1 MSYPVGRLED
11 LSVALNSAKNLIVDA
26 VQARRLERAAEQAIY
41 HPKTFYH
48 GTAAKPTT
56 TMPDGNIFDEFK
68 LWEGEDPTRSTVR
81 SEVSKLGVSLGGTPE
96 TAEVFGRLASPNGH
110 TGVTIMPVR
119 FRANRVGHFDLDGSE
134 LNSDIFG
141 QVQDAWKDGFD
152 AIEMRN
158 YTTPDGKKDSFFL
171 IKNPNQ
177 IRSVNAKFAPEKRNS
192 ANLRGNADPRLLA
205 GVAGAVALGMAA
217 SQDSDAREPNFVTR
231 YKNEGLFPVVNN
243 PDGSF
248 STHRMAAEIGP
259 DGKAYAFP
267 TIMQK
272 PDGELLQF
280 DDNYQA
286 LDYGLKSGEVL
297 EFPSIDEAVAYAEGG
312 YKKDAWFG
320 REAINAAPNSD
331 SPDYQMPAY
340 EGPAGSLYDAPES
353 FTAGATGAA
362 MAAPSML
369 DSAIAMAGNGTG
381 FVFDSLELPMRYAH
395 GLAAAAGVL
404 AEGGT
409 WENALLRGS
418 KVSMA
423 YGVRPYISH
432 SAEGAE

>member
-1 MSYPVGRLED
+1 
-11 LSVALNSAKNLIVDA
+11 
-26 VQARRLERAAEQAIY
+26 
-41 HPKTFYH
+41 
-48 GTAAKPTT
+48 
-56 TMPDGNIFDEFK
+56 
-68 LWEGEDPTRSTVR
+68 
-81 SEVSKLGVSLGGTPE
+81 
-96 TAEVFGRLASPNGH
+96 
-110 TGVTIMPVR
+110 
-119 FRANRVGHFDLDGSE
+119 
-134 LNSDIFG
+134 
-141 QVQDAWKDGFD
+141 
-152 AIEMRN
+152 
-158 YTTPDGKKDSFFL
+158 
-171 IKNPNQ
+171 
-177 IRSVNAKFAPEKRNS
+177 
-192 ANLRGNADPRLLA
+192 
-205 GVAGAVALGMAA
+205 
-217 SQDSDAREPNFVTR
+217 
-231 YKNEGLFPVVNN
+231 
-243 PDGSF
+243 
-248 STHRMAAEIGP
+248 MAAEIGP

-369 DSAIAMAGNGTG
+369 DSAIAMAGDGTG

-418 KVSMA
+418 KVSGQSLDETGKQLGEYVA
-423 YGVRPYISH
+423 RKTGNPYAAALTDAATNVMSPL
-432 SAEGAE
+432 